1 MKKVTNII
9 KEHKVITSMLCICLI
24 CFIGAGT
31 AFGLHQAKIANTQ
44 KALLMAKDG
53 YITSDELNQLGEDIV
68 EGEEIIMDDGTVVV
82 VTRDENGNYVTNS
95 YESGGNTPTPVSHT
109 HTWVA
114 QYNTITHPA
123 ITHTEQV
130 LISPAGAACNT
141 CGHVITTAAERSE
154 HTHATGHG
162 GWHTVAAQ
170 YDTIVVTDQA
180 AWTEQ
185 VLVGYQCS
193 ECGAWQ

>member
-1 MKKVTNII
+1 MKKLIQNI
-9 KEHKVITSMLCICLI
+9 KSHKIISTVIVVCLI
-24 CFIGAGT
+24 CFIGVGT

-53 YITSDELNQLGEDIV
+53 YIDSDELNQLGEDIV
-68 EGEEIIMDDGTVVV
+68 EGEEIVMDDGTVVV
-82 VTRDENGNYVTNS
+82 VTKDENGNYVTNS

-109 HTWVA
+109 HTWGA

-123 ITHTEQV
+123 ITHTEKV
-130 LISPAGAACNT
+130 LISPAGYCCNT
-141 CGHVITTAAERSE
+141 CGLIMSDWSACSQ
-154 HTHATGHG
+154 HAGETGHG
-162 GWHTVAAQ
+162 GTHHVSAQ